1 MNKGAITLKDF
12 EERLGGTYLKEKGR
26 KLFVQNFEERMKATI
41 QHKNLG
47 KVSYRRLIRLELYK
61 LEKQLIEEE
70 EYQPYIF
77 QW

>member
-1 MNKGAITLKDF
+1 
-12 EERLGGTYLKEKGR
+12 
-26 KLFVQNFEERMKATI
+26 MKATI